1 MSKIKIK
8 LHPRKS
14 FLFLGR
20 IVLTYEMDSVEL
32 NTDELTD
39 DEIRAII
46 SSVIG
51 NNIECDTSIS
61 DLLSFFKDEDRK
73 TEFFL
78 GLKAQ
83 RVDIDFIN
91 SRFKPVDVLVEVA
104 PLTLEQI
111 QEDYKAK
118 YAHLVDLLDNNDEG
132 TVIGYLRE
140 MQLNADSDYFAPVS
154 DEVLEFLIAQEKSGQ
169 GRKMVVKSIFNLIG
183 AGKPAA
189 KAKAELKTELA
200 QDEVSLVKEEKPAR
214 KAKQP
219 AKE

>member
-91 SRFKPVDVLVEVA
+91 SRFKPVDVLVEAA

-183 AGKPAA
+183 AKKPAA

>member
-91 SRFKPVDVLVEVA
+91 SRFKPVDVLVEAA

-189 KAKAELKTELA
+189 KAKTELKTELA

>member
-91 SRFKPVDVLVEVA
+91 SRFKPVDVLVEAA

-183 AGKPAA
+183 AGEPAA

>member
-91 SRFKPVDVLVEVA
+91 SRFKPVDVLVEAA

-200 QDEVSLVKEEKPAR
+200 QDVVSLVKEEKPAR

>member
-91 SRFKPVDVLVEVA
+91 SRFKPVDVLVEAA

-154 DEVLEFLIAQEKSGQ
+154 DEVLEFLIDQEKSGQ
-169 GRKMVVKSIFNLIG
+169 SRKMVVKSIFNLIG

>member
-91 SRFKPVDVLVEVA
+91 SRFKPVDVLVEAA

-169 GRKMVVKSIFNLIG
+169 SRKMVVKSIFNLIG

>member
-83 RVDIDFIN
+83 RVDIDFIH
-91 SRFKPVDVLVEVA
+91 SRFKPVDVLVEAA

>member
-91 SRFKPVDVLVEVA
+91 SRFKPVDVLVEAA

-111 QEDYKAK
+111 QEDYKEK

>member
-91 SRFKPVDVLVEVA
+91 SRFKPVDVLVEAA

-183 AGKPAA
+183 AGKPAS

>member
-91 SRFKPVDVLVEVA
+91 SRFKPVDVLVEAA

-200 QDEVSLVKEEKPAR
+200 QDEVSLVKEGKPAR

>member
-91 SRFKPVDVLVEVA
+91 SRFKPVDVLVEAA

-154 DEVLEFLIAQEKSGQ
+154 DEVLEFLIDQEKSGQ

>member
-91 SRFKPVDVLVEVA
+91 SRFKPVDVLVEAA

-169 GRKMVVKSIFNLIG
+169 SRKMVVKSIFNLIG
-183 AGKPAA
+183 AKKPAA

>member
-61 DLLSFFKDEDRK
+61 DLLRFFKDEDRK

-91 SRFKPVDVLVEVA
+91 SRFKPVDVLVEAA

>member
-91 SRFKPVDVLVEVA
+91 SRFKPVDVLVEAA

-183 AGKPAA
+183 AEKPAA
-189 KAKAELKTELA
+189 KAQAELKTELA

>member
-91 SRFKPVDVLVEVA
+91 SRFKPVDVLVEAA

-183 AGKPAA
+183 AQKPAA

>member
-91 SRFKPVDVLVEVA
+91 SRFKPVDVLVEAA

>member
-91 SRFKPVDVLVEVA
+91 SRFKPVDVLVEAA

-140 MQLNADSDYFAPVS
+140 MQLNADSDYFAPVP

>member
-91 SRFKPVDVLVEVA
+91 SRFKPVDVMVEAA

>member
-91 SRFKPVDVLVEVA
+91 SRFKPVDVLVEAA

-118 YAHLVDLLDNNDEG
+118 YAHLVDMLDNNDEG